1 MTGRAVVVGA
11 GAIGMASAYFLQ
23 RSGWSVTVIDKGEVG
38 RACSYGNACL
48 IVPSHSDPIPGPGV
62 IGEAFRHMLSRTS
75 PFYVR
80 PRFDPGLF
88 KWSLRFRRYCNADA
102 ARRGHDALA
111 GLSVGSL
118 ALYQELTT
126 KKEAD
131 FYFER
136 KGLLELYLTREGAEK
151 GRREC
156 EKVLAHGF
164 PARFLTRQEV
174 LDFEPSVSP
183 AVEGGLFIESEA
195 HGFSYGYVRAL
206 AKTVEDRG
214 GRMVLG
220 REASRLVIE
229 NGRVRGVEL
238 SLPRETIDADVVVLA
253 AGSWS
258 RALLAP
264 LGIDL
269 PLQPAKGY
277 SCTIDA
283 FEGAPKV
290 PLLVKER
297 RVIVTPL
304 EGRVRFG
311 GTLELTGFDSTIDRT
326 RYGAVIRAAREVL
339 KTPFPLVNE
348 EPWSGLRPVTPDGI
362 PVIDRLESPA
372 GLILATGHAMLG
384 FTQSPMTGK
393 LVAEL
398 ANGDTPSVPVEPF
411 RLSRF

>member
-1 MTGRAVVVGA
+1 
-11 GAIGMASAYFLQ
+11 MASAYFLQ
-23 RSGWSVTVIDKGEVG
+23 RSGWSVTVVDKGEVG
-38 RACSYGNACL
+38 RGCSYGNACL

-62 IGEAFRHMLSRTS
+62 LGEALRFMLSRTS

-80 PRFDPGLF
+80 PRFDPGLVR
-88 KWSLRFRRYCNADA
+88 WSLKFRNYCNADSA
-102 ARRGHDALA
+102 QRGFDALKA
-111 GLSVGSL
+111 LSIGSL
-118 ALYQELTT
+118 ALYEELSSTG
-126 KKEAD
+126 EAE

-136 KGLLELYLTREGAEK
+136 RGLLELYLTEKGVEK
-151 GRREC
+151 GRRAVEAIH
-156 EKVLAHGF
+156 VHGF
-164 PARFLTRQEV
+164 PARLLTSDEV
-174 LDFEPSVSP
+174 VALEPSVSP
-183 AVEGGLFIESEA
+183 SVRGGLFIESEA

-206 AKTVEDRG
+206 ARTVEARG
-214 GRMVLG
+214 GRIATG
-220 REASRLVIE
+220 RAVSRLVVE
-229 NGRVRGVEL
+229 SGRIRGVETTD
-238 SLPRETIDADVVVLA
+238 PPERIDADVVVLA

-258 RALLAP
+258 KALLAP

-277 SCTIDA
+277 SCTIDT

-311 GTLELTGFDSTIDRT
+311 GTLELTGFDSTIDRA
-326 RYGAVIRAAREVL
+326 RYGAVVGAAREVL
-339 KTPFPLVNE
+339 RASFPMVNE
-348 EPWSGLRPVTPDGI
+348 EAWSGLRPVTPDGI

-372 GLILATGHAMLG
+372 GLIIATGHAMLG

-398 ANGDTPSVPVEPF
+398 ANGEEPSVPPEPF